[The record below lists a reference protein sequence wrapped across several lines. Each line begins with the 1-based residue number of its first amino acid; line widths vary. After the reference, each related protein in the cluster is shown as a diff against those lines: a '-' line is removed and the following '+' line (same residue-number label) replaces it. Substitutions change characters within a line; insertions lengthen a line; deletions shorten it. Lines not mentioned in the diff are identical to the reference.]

1 MYVFLFSV
9 EYAAIGWH
17 DFVVVE
23 TINFREDEAGEIFI
37 IHPLNKSVI
46 HTYVSV
52 HMYARMYTYV
62 PTYVRILHILNG

>member
-1 MYVFLFSV
+1 MSIFSDVFMFSV

-37 IHPLNKSVI
+37 LYSGKCLRDRLFTDGSKNENS
-46 HTYVSV
+46 
-52 HMYARMYTYV
+52 
-62 PTYVRILHILNG
+62 